1 MYGQTL
7 TPLQRRQGR
16 ELRRRSNRLATQ
28 IARIW
33 RRSDTTNIDEMLRAA
48 VPQIVTAIR
57 AVQTVTVADALALTQ
72 PIMEQFDDTSYAPAY
87 MADARAWAGWNGNGQ
102 PVGAMLMESRT
113 HAVQALDM
121 GLSLDVAKTR
131 VRSNL
136 VTIARTCVADTQRS
150 ASMVAAKA
158 CATQSLPIRVLN
170 PPSCA
175 RCVILAGTSSG
186 GFERHPNCDCTFI
199 WAKDA
204 PDEAYTSPDLY
215 LETLSDDELARVLG
229 SKANA
234 RAYKDGADLN
244 QLVNAYRR
252 KGSVRSAQWGDRRI
266 KYTLEGTTRRGA
278 ASYRMIAAGYAN
290 DYIKMGGRYT
300 RVDRPRLMPETIYE
314 SCART
319 GRDPRA
325 MLAAYGWIL

>member
-1 MYGQTL
+1 
-7 TPLQRRQGR
+7 
-16 ELRRRSNRLATQ
+16 
-28 IARIW
+28 
-33 RRSDTTNIDEMLRAA
+33 MLRTA
-48 VPQIVTAIR
+48 VPQIVAAVR
-57 AVQTVTVADALALTQ
+57 AVQMMTVEDALALTQ
-72 PIMEQFDDTSYAPAY
+72 PIMERFDDTSYAPAY
-87 MADARAWAGWNGNGQ
+87 MADVRAWAGWNGNGQ
-102 PVGAMLMESRT
+102 PVGAMLMESRA
-113 HAVQALDM
+113 HATRALDM
-121 GLSLDVAKTR
+121 GLSLDVAKAR

-158 CATQSLPIRVLN
+158 CSTQSLPIRVLN

-252 KGSVRSAQWGDRRI
+252 KGSVQSAQWGDRRI

>member
-1 MYGQTL
+1 MHG
-7 TPLQRRQGR
+7 
-16 ELRRRSNRLATQ
+16 
-28 IARIW
+28 
-33 RRSDTTNIDEMLRAA
+33 
-48 VPQIVTAIR
+48 
-57 AVQTVTVADALALTQ
+57 
-72 PIMEQFDDTSYAPAY
+72 
-87 MADARAWAGWNGNGQ
+87 
-102 PVGAMLMESRT
+102 
-113 HAVQALDM
+113 H
-121 GLSLDVAKTR
+121 
-131 VRSNL
+131 
-136 VTIARTCVADTQRS
+136 
-150 ASMVAAKA
+150 
-158 CATQSLPIRVLN
+158 
-170 PPSCA
+170 
-175 RCVILAGTSSG
+175 
-186 GFERHPNCDCTFI
+186 
-199 WAKDA
+199 
-204 PDEAYTSPDLY
+204 
-215 LETLSDDELARVLG
+215 DELARVLG

-252 KGSVRSAQWGDRRI
+252 KGSVQSAQWGDRRI